1 MQSAWRRF
9 TLDCGVIKMIRAQEW
24 YSPRGRDGRIFK
36 SAAEAAAFVVAN
48 KHDVLNVRNVEG
60 RTIVTL
66 AARSTFAG
74 TKDKG
79 GLYRKDRVTCARQ
92 VSLMR
97 GATQKSVKGFAGSML
112 LSR

>member
-1 MQSAWRRF
+1 
-9 TLDCGVIKMIRAQEW
+9 MIRAQEW
-24 YSPRGRDGRIFK
+24 YSPRGRDAKIFR
-36 SAAEAAAFVVAN
+36 SASDAASFVVAN
-48 KHDVLNVRNVEG
+48 KRDVLNVRNVEG

-66 AARSTFAG
+66 AARGTFAG

-79 GLYRKDRVTCARQ
+79 GLYRKDRVQCARQ

-97 GATQKSVKGFAGSML
+97 GETQKSVKGFAGSML